1 MSSSPSDM
9 ETLARVCVNGVCH
22 CDWRLT
28 LQDCV
33 EGKAMTIVHGINV
46 GLSGITVVVGIILL
60 LHRVVIKGHRL
71 FDINLAKGC
80 FRPKPIDCMLLFI
93 IIFNLRKSA
102 SISTKSQLLMDHL
115 L

>member
-46 GLSGITVVVGIILL
+46 GLSGIAVVVGIVLL
-60 LHRVVIKGHRL
+60 THRVVIKGHRL
-71 FDINLAKGC
+71 FDINISKGC

-93 IIFNLRKSA
+93 ILFNLCK
-102 SISTKSQLLMDHL
+102 
-115 L
+115 

>member
-1 MSSSPSDM
+1 MSSSQNDL

-28 LQDCV
+28 LQDCA
-33 EGKAMTIVHGINV
+33 ESKAMTIVHGINV
-46 GLSGITVVVGIILL
+46 GLSGITVVIGIILL

-71 FDINLAKGC
+71 FDINIAKGC

-102 SISTKSQLLMDHL
+102 SISTPSQLLMDHL
-115 L
+115 V